1 MKLFGIIGQG
11 IKNTVESIV
20 LWINNTNHLKYSQ
33 MGRNIVMILIIIFLY
48 ELIKN
53 LVVFESL
60 PLYIQLITGV
70 VFSIAFI
77 ILLVI
82 ERKNE
87 SLRKEI
93 RTDEMIRAVME
104 GIDAER
110 EKDRIK
116 NQERYDKTSEIEDKA
131 RGLTRSLITSLNAE
145 VATCELLHNTDVWD
159 GGVHCR
165 YYDEAYSSTKEGVF
179 FNARIF
185 QNMPTSI
192 FPIVSYIEKCDYL
205 YLPVEELKKIDMAY
219 TKEIEENNYKYFAMK
234 FMRRSNGKP
243 LGILTCSWK
252 ENNGEFMPSEE
263 VIRYKM
269 KITAAKLEA
278 ILDLEG

>member
-53 LVVFESL
+53 LVVFESF

-93 RTDEMIRAVME
+93 RTDEMIRAVRE

-131 RGLTRSLITSLNAE
+131 RGLTKSLITSLNAE
-145 VATCELLHNTDVWD
+145 VASCELLHNTDVWD

-278 ILDLEG
+278 ILDLKG

>member
-33 MGRNIVMILIIIFLY
+33 MGRNIVMVLIIIFLY

-93 RTDEMIRAVME
+93 RTDEMIRAVRE

-131 RGLTRSLITSLNAE
+131 RGLTKSLITSLNAE
-145 VATCELLHNTDVWD
+145 VASCELLHNTDVWD

-252 ENNGEFMPSEE
+252 ENNGEFMPSED

>member
-33 MGRNIVMILIIIFLY
+33 MGRNIVMVLIIIFLY

-70 VFSIAFI
+70 IFSIAFI

-93 RTDEMIRAVME
+93 RTDEMIRAVRE

-145 VATCELLHNTDVWD
+145 VASCELLHNTDVWD

-252 ENNGEFMPSEE
+252 ENNGEFMPSED

-278 ILDLEG
+278 ILDLES

>member
-33 MGRNIVMILIIIFLY
+33 MGRNIVMVLIIIFLY

-93 RTDEMIRAVME
+93 RTDEMIRAVRE

>member
-33 MGRNIVMILIIIFLY
+33 MGRNIVMVLIIIFLY

-93 RTDEMIRAVME
+93 RTDEMIRAVRE

-131 RGLTRSLITSLNAE
+131 RGLTKSLITSLNAE
-145 VATCELLHNTDVWD
+145 VASCELLHNTDVWD

-234 FMRRSNGKP
+234 FMKRSNGKP